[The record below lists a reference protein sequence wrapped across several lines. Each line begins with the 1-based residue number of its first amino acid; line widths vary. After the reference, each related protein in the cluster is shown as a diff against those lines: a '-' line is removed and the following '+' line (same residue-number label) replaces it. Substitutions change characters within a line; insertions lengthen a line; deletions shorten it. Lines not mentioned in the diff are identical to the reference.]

1 MAVKSYN
8 TVLISLILRKYIV
21 MRIFL
26 FSIVLI
32 ILTSCGAAKVNYDY
46 DAQTDFTAYSTYN
59 YFGDMETGLSELD
72 EKRLMDALDATL
84 GEKGFMFAEEPDM
97 FINIKSAVF
106 KSQSGNNVGVGLGGG
121 NRGIGGG
128 VSIGIPV
135 GGPKMTR
142 ELQIDFVDSNKDML
156 IWQAISESPFRE
168 GDTPQEKSE
177 KIQAVVDKIFSKYPP
192 Q

>member
-1 MAVKSYN
+1 
-8 TVLISLILRKYIV
+8 

-26 FSIVLI
+26 FSIVLVV
-32 ILTSCGAAKVNYDY
+32 LTSCGAARVNYDY
-46 DAQTDFTAYSTYN
+46 DNQTDFTSYATYN

-72 EKRLMDALDATL
+72 EKRLMDAMDATL
-84 GEKGFMFAEEPDM
+84 GEKGYMFAEEPDV
-97 FINIKSAVF
+97 FINIKSSVF
-106 KSQSGNNVGVGLGGG
+106 KSQQGNNVGVGLGGG

-142 ELQIDFVDSNKDML
+142 ELQIDFVDANKDML

-168 GDTPQEKSE
+168 GDTPAEKSE
-177 KIQAVVDKIFSKYPP
+177 KLQEVVDKIFNKYPP
-192 Q
+192 E

>member
-1 MAVKSYN
+1 
-8 TVLISLILRKYIV
+8 
-21 MRIFL
+21 
-26 FSIVLI
+26 
-32 ILTSCGAAKVNYDY
+32 
-46 DAQTDFTAYSTYN
+46 
-59 YFGDMETGLSELD
+59 
-72 EKRLMDALDATL
+72 
-84 GEKGFMFAEEPDM
+84 
-97 FINIKSAVF
+97 
-106 KSQSGNNVGVGLGGG
+106 
-121 NRGIGGG
+121 

-192 Q
+192 E

>member
-1 MAVKSYN
+1 
-8 TVLISLILRKYIV
+8 

-26 FSIVLI
+26 FSIVLVV
-32 ILTSCGAAKVNYDY
+32 LTSCGAARVNYDY
-46 DAQTDFTAYSTYN
+46 DNQTDFTSYATYN

-72 EKRLMDALDATL
+72 EKRLMDAMDATL
-84 GEKGFMFAEEPDM
+84 GEKGYMFAEEPDV
-97 FINIKSAVF
+97 FINIKSSVF
-106 KSQSGNNVGVGLGGG
+106 KSQQGNNVGVGLGGG

-142 ELQIDFVDSNKDML
+142 ELQIDFVDANKDIL

-168 GDTPQEKSE
+168 GDRPIEKSE
-177 KIQAVVDKIFSKYPP
+177 RIKAVVEKIFSKYPP

>member
-1 MAVKSYN
+1 
-8 TVLISLILRKYIV
+8 
-21 MRIFL
+21 MRIL
-26 FSIVLI
+26 FFSVVLLV
-32 ILTSCGAAKVNYDY
+32 LTSCGSARVNYDY
-46 DAQTDFTAYSTYN
+46 DDQTDFTSYATYN

-72 EKRLMDALDATL
+72 EKRLMDAMDATL

-97 FINIKSAVF
+97 FINIKSTVF
-106 KSQSGNNVGVGLGGG
+106 KAQAANNVGVGLGGG

-142 ELQIDFVDSNKDML
+142 ELKIDFVDSNKDML
-156 IWQAISESPFRE
+156 IWQAVSESPFRE

-177 KIQAVVDKIFSKYPP
+177 KLQAVVDKIFSKYPP
-192 Q
+192 E